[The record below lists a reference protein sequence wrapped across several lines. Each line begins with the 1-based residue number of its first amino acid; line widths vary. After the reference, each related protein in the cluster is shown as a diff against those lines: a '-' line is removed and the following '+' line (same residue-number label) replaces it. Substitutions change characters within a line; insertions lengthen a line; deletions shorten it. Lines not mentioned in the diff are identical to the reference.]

1 MMNRFGLIGLFCLV
15 ISLLGFG
22 YQAEAQHHVPIDG
35 TVSTSLTLSKLG
47 QDSVYFVAQ
56 SLLVADSGSLF
67 VEAGVKIMFGQSA
80 FLRVDG
86 GSLIID
92 GKPNDSVYLLPY
104 ELSHDWNGVQLKNI
118 KTESSSRIAFAEMR
132 GSQVAIVASNCE
144 DVKIKRC
151 GFHNYYAGKG
161 LDLTDCDR
169 FLVDSCLFVQC
180 ISGVELKTQS
190 RDCVGN
196 IFSHNSFDQGQINIT
211 FSNASFGW
219 KCLDNY
225 IISNCFQKASTALY
239 FDRKIGVTTENGK
252 NFVLNNVIS
261 SGLPSGNI
269 GYSSYGIRV
278 GMDSLI
284 VRNNIFWK
292 NDEAINMLNNCQLV
306 VEHNTFYGNGQTITG
321 LLPNGTT
328 YFNGNV
334 FSEMESTLASFASK
348 DNEWHH
354 NNFLNHESIV
364 LFENNSAN
372 SVDMEENYWHRTTD
386 QEIERCVFDQHD
398 DPNLGEIVYD
408 KYLIKCDTSAP
419 ISPPFKVKKQFIND
433 NWKISWDENPEA
445 DLNHY
450 VVYYGN
456 FDFYKFNHHSEP
468 ISGSSYVLPTYL
480 AENVAVV
487 ACDRVCSL
495 DGYLAEGRSAY
506 AFAENYPYAGEDATM
521 CAPSAGFTIADASIP
536 YSYNSFV
543 WRTSGTGN
551 FSDPL
556 SLKTTYFP
564 SAEDFELGE
573 VTLTIRVTSGNVV
586 KTSSMKLRLF
596 EQLSVFAGADS
607 YSGVQR
613 PIMLDDADA
622 QHYDSIYWTTC
633 GDGFFVNPADL
644 HTVYYPGESEK
655 QNKKVKL
662 ALDAWS
668 FCGHVSDTVG
678 YELFDEYVLSGRVWR
693 GASPYPNAQVLAIAI
708 GDEND
713 FVSGFYRTVSD
724 ENGAFG
730 FGTLLAD
737 TYAVYAFP
745 DTLDLSCGGSY
756 YLNDLLWNESNL
768 IEVNGDV
775 HDVDIKLPEI
785 QAAFSSGNGL
795 ISGVF
800 DYPDM
805 VFKAQDFY
813 CQPWLRDGSSDVF
826 CVEGLSNV
834 CITLLNSTKERVL
847 GFTITDERGRF
858 SLHNLLF
865 GSYYVMAD
873 LPRYGRGMCEA
884 VTISPDE
891 PQLTDLHLF
900 VNREGSVAMHR
911 GSQITLDEISVFPNP
926 AADELTVSGL
936 PQMGKY
942 QLTIANVLGE
952 TLVSETVFSDSFG
965 NIVLSV
971 SDLQKGLFVLHL
983 QNEGLKKSVRFV
995 K

>member
-1 MMNRFGLIGLFCLV
+1 MNRFGLIGLFCLMF
-15 ISLLGFG
+15 LLFGFG
-22 YQAEAQHHVPIDG
+22 YRAEAQHYVPIDG
-35 TVSTSLTLSKLG
+35 TVSTSLALPKLG
-47 QDSVYFVAQ
+47 QDSVYLVAR

-67 VEAGVKIMFGQSA
+67 VEAGVKILFGQSA

-104 ELSHDWNGVQLKNI
+104 ELSHDWNGVQLKNV
-118 KTESSSRIAFAEMR
+118 KTESPSRIAFAEVR
-132 GSQVAIVASNCE
+132 GSQVAVVASNCE
-144 DVKIKRC
+144 DVMIKRC

-180 ISGVELKTQS
+180 VSGIELKTQS

-196 IFSHNSFDQGQINIT
+196 VFSHNAFDQGQINIT

-219 KCLDNY
+219 KCRDNY

-252 NFVLNNVIS
+252 NFVLDNVIS

-278 GMDSLI
+278 GMDSLV

-306 VEHNTFYGNGQTITG
+306 VEHNTFYDNGQTITG
-321 LLPNGTT
+321 LFPNGTT
-328 YFNGNV
+328 YFCGNV
-334 FSEMESTLASFASK
+334 FSEMKSTLASFVSK

-364 LFENNSAN
+364 LFENNSVN
-372 SVDMEENYWHRTTD
+372 SVNMKENYWHRTTD

-398 DPNLGEIVYD
+398 NPELGEIVYN
-408 KYLIKCDTSAP
+408 KFLLKCDTAAP
-419 ISPPFKVKKQFIND
+419 VSPPFKVRKQFINGE
-433 NWKISWDENPEA
+433 WKISWDKNPEA
-445 DLNHY
+445 DLSHY
-450 VVYYGN
+450 VLYYGD

-468 ISGSSYVLPTYL
+468 IFGNSYVLPTYL
-480 AENVAVV
+480 AENAAVA
-487 ACDRVCSL
+487 ACDRICDY
-495 DGYLAEGRSAY
+495 DGCKAEGRSAY
-506 AFAENYPYAGEDATM
+506 AFAEYYPYAGEDATM
-521 CAPSAGFTIADASIP
+521 CAPAAGFTIADASVP

-556 SLKTTYFP
+556 SLRTTYFP

-573 VTLTIRVTSGNVV
+573 VTLTIRVTSGNEV
-586 KTSSMKLRLF
+586 KTSSLKLRLF

-613 PIMLDDADA
+613 PILLEDSDA
-622 QHYDSIYWTTC
+622 QHYDSICWKTC

-644 HTVYYPGESEK
+644 HAVYYPGETEK

-668 FCGHVSDTVG
+668 FCGHVSDTVV
-678 YELFDEYVLSGRVWR
+678 YELYDEYVLSGRVWR
-693 GASPYPNAQVLAIAI
+693 GALPYPNAQVLAVAI
-708 GDEND
+708 DDEND

-756 YLNDLLWNESNL
+756 YLDDLLWNESNL
-768 IEVNGDV
+768 IKVNGDV

-785 QAAFSSGNGL
+785 QVAFSSGNGL

-800 DYPDM
+800 DYPEM
-805 VFKAQDFY
+805 AFKAGGFY
-813 CQPWLRDGSSDVF
+813 CQPWLRDGSSDDF
-826 CVEGLSNV
+826 CVDGLSNV
-834 CITLLNSTKERVL
+834 CVTLLNSTKERVL

-865 GSYYVMAD
+865 GSYYVLAD
-873 LPRYGRGMCEA
+873 LPRYGRGLCEA
-884 VTISPDE
+884 VIISPDE
-891 PQLTDLHLF
+891 PQITDLHLF
-900 VNREGSVAMHR
+900 VNREGSVAMQR
-911 GSQITLDEISVFPNP
+911 GIQVVLDEISVFPNP
-926 AADELTVSGL
+926 VADELTVSGL
-936 PQMGKY
+936 PKMEKY
-942 QLTIANVLGE
+942 QLTVANVLGE

-971 SDLQKGLFVLHL
+971 SDLQKGLFILHL
-983 QNEGLKKSVRFV
+983 QNEGLEKSVRFV